1 MVFAGFGTKCLNFF
15 FCFGIGYLLF
25 SMYIL
30 LGFGL
35 SACSE
40 LLHAFNIPF
49 LRLSIYK
56 YVLSAC
62 CGEALQ
68 ALGIARE

>member
-1 MVFAGFGTKCLNFF
+1 
-15 FCFGIGYLLF
+15 
-25 SMYIL
+25 MYIL